1 MNHIHNPAH
10 EEKRGLSFVLA
21 ALMHVV
27 LFGALLL
34 SVQWKTQKPT
44 PVVVELWGGPPPA
57 APAEV
62 PPQPVVKN
70 KPVKVEPPK
79 PEVVP
84 EKVDIATEKVKTT
97 PAPTAKPTATPKVTP
112 KPTPLPT
119 ATPKATAAPKATPVS
134 KPTAAPVS
142 KATAAPKAKVPPKQS
157 ELEAALSLD
166 NVVASNNKSDAKA
179 AAGGKP
185 GGNGNNPKAVGNGG
199 PGKGSGNNAAGLE
212 SYKGKLIQL
221 IKSRAVYQEGKSA
234 NPTAEFKVVVLP
246 DGSILEDQLEQLG
259 YTGDPAYAAAMKRAI
274 LNLGRFPSLP
284 NGQTFSGEYRTWNI
298 KFRLKEG
305 YAEP

>member
-62 PPQPVVKN
+62 PPQPVVKT

-97 PAPTAKPTATPKVTP
+97 PAPTAKPTATPKVTAA
-112 KPTPLPT
+112 PT
-119 ATPKATAAPKATPVS
+119 ATPKATAVPKATPLP
-134 KPTAAPVS
+134 KATAAPVT
-142 KATAAPKAKVPPKQS
+142 KATAAPKVKTPPKKS
-157 ELEAALSLD
+157 ELEDALSLD
-166 NVVASNNKSDAKA
+166 NVVASNNKSDAKPV
-179 AAGGKP
+179 AGGKP
-185 GGNGNNPKAVGNGG
+185 GGTGTNPKAVGNGG
-199 PGKGSGNNAAGLE
+199 PGKGSGSNAAGLE
-212 SYKGKLIQL
+212 SYKGRLVQQ
-221 IKSRAVYQEGKSA
+221 IKSRAVYPDGKPG
-234 NPTAEFKVVVLP
+234 NPTAEFSVVVLP
-246 DGSILEDQLEQLG
+246 DGSILEDQLQQLES
-259 YTGDPAYAAAMKRAI
+259 TGDPAYAAAMKRAI
-274 LNLGRFPSLP
+274 LNMGRFPPLP
-284 NGQTFSGEYRTWNI
+284 DGQTFSGELRTWKI
-298 KFRLKEG
+298 KFRLKD
-305 YAEP
+305 